1 MKQTIENEML
11 SLQKCFGVDEISL
24 VLGDLASYKEL
35 RKKYTYKE
43 IFDEIDNC
51 FFVDHNI

>member
-1 MKQTIENEML
+1 ML
-11 SLQKCFGVDEISL
+11 LLQKCFGVDEINL
-24 VLGDLASYKEL
+24 ILGDLVSYKEL

-43 IFDEIDNC
+43 IFDEIDDS